1 MTSPRRRTNQRLATM
16 AANTSAI
23 DPVPS
28 PISTPHSR
36 TSCQLLVTPTLR
48 PLPAAISSR
57 ATLVTART
65 PNRSMRAAANG
76 AVSPNSTRLTP
87 TASETRPRDQPN
99 SSSSGTM
106 STPGA
111 ARKPAAHKRA
121 TKATPAATHA
131 GCSRAPRAVATMGG
145 PPGLLERSLP
155 GAAAERGVQRI
166 RHTHRLAYSFLRH
179 CGLSL
184 W

>member
-1 MTSPRRRTNQRLATM
+1 MALAAVRTPITSPRRRTNQRLATV

-28 PISTPHSR
+28 PISTPQSS
-36 TSCQLLVTPTLR
+36 TSCQLLVTKTLR
-48 PLPAAISSR
+48 PLPAAISSS
-57 ATLVTART
+57 ATLVTARI

-99 SSSSGTM
+99 SSCSGTI

-111 ARKPAAHKRA
+111 ARKPAAHKQGHERH
-121 TKATPAATHA
+121 P
-131 GCSRAPRAVATMGG
+131 GG
-145 PPGLLERSLP
+145 DPGRVQPSPPGGGDHGRTSWI
-155 GAAAERGVQRI
+155 A
-166 RHTHRLAYSFLRH
+166 
-179 CGLSL
+179 
-184 W
+184 